1 MKMTLYEC
9 SSLIVSALALALSL
23 LIPFCQFIHRKSQ
36 KTKLEIIPFDGY
48 PLTLYFDK
56 AGSTLDFKFS
66 LSCSKKDCV
75 IRSMKAR
82 IWNYSGPTT
91 TFDWDTLNPIN
102 LSWANAGMQQIK
114 MATAELVHPLL
125 LKRDSLTPLNVHF
138 AREDD
143 SWSKLFKEHGEKPP
157 CIPEPLLS
165 EQIAN
170 ELLWNEGDFVLTIVA
185 FYDTDK
191 EFSTAFGFSV
201 NANHAERLRNNSF
214 VIASNDAAAKFPN
227 PYFAMLKIN
236 DQ

>member
-1 MKMTLYEC
+1 MTLYEC

-75 IRSMKAR
+75 IRSVKAR

-125 LKRDSLTPLNVHF
+125 LKLVR
-138 AREDD
+138 
-143 SWSKLFKEHGEKPP
+143 LFP
-157 CIPEPLLS
+157 S
-165 EQIAN
+165 
-170 ELLWNEGDFVLTIVA
+170 
-185 FYDTDK
+185 
-191 EFSTAFGFSV
+191 
-201 NANHAERLRNNSF
+201 
-214 VIASNDAAAKFPN
+214 
-227 PYFAMLKIN
+227 
-236 DQ
+236 